1 MLPSGTKQGVP
12 VLIGSSSVDE
22 INKPALVTRLP
33 ANKPKHLHTG
43 LNTHTQRHTR
53 VQACSFTKH
62 EPMHAHEHTNN
73 YKRASTHAT
82 HTHTGTQT
90 KEIERTLAYPRA
102 HMKTCKHA
110 CKHKC
115 ANHNRMR
122 AHTHTCTQTRKH
134 NRKQAHTHTRT
145 HALKLSLQ
153 AQYDAVGSCAGYTL
167 TRV

>member
-1 MLPSGTKQGVP
+1 MLGNTSDQYFHVSMLPSGTKQGVP

-82 HTHTGTQT
+82 HTHW
-90 KEIERTLAYPRA
+90 
-102 HMKTCKHA
+102 
-110 CKHKC
+110 
-115 ANHNRMR
+115 
-122 AHTHTCTQTRKH
+122 HTNKG
-134 NRKQAHTHTRT
+134 NRT
-145 HALKLSLQ
+145 HACIPTCRHENVQ
-153 AQYDAVGSCAGYTL
+153 ARMQTQMCKPQSHACTHAHMHPDKKT
-167 TRV
+167 